1 MTLTSRF
8 WFTLLATLS
17 LILGLVTTSG
27 FAWFSVRTAERAPL
41 TLRTSDKQLTVDQ
54 PFTVTLDP
62 QESTGD
68 TFMLQLPHSLNIDE
82 TATKSQNK
90 SIKTLEMT
98 ALRELRVT
106 VATTAQP
113 QPINLVLTAQKAQTI
128 TLQAKTTIQALTP
141 TDDATETADNQ
152 TIELASNVL
161 ELTIRAQPTPE
172 PAIPV
177 VPKLSQP
184 TEKAGSSLT
193 SSQDAVTESSATE
206 KSETDQDQATTT
218 STKQAATTS
227 EKAPTATPKAAAEV
241 TPLTT
246 SVITSYAALK
256 TAYADNSVTTIEL
269 GANITQSGTAA
280 TDLGTRTS
288 NLTIDGKGYALDIGV
303 TNFRLGSTTT
313 AQTFT
318 LKNFSTI
325 RSAAT
330 SGTGTAGSLAIVQ
343 SGSDGGTTEGG
354 AKWTI
359 NLADLTTDSSVLR
372 LVNSPGNLVNIS
384 GTVNS
389 TTVWESMVTGGV
401 AVAADAH
408 FTARKKFTNGENRSF
423 FWFSA
428 TSTAGTGTRQF
439 TIGTNAVVDT
449 VGAPSDTSYP
459 VIYNQYDS
467 VTVGTGATLIAK
479 MYGNAYRAE
488 RANTFTANTGSKV
501 TLENLSTS
509 GANNA
514 VNYGGLLGSSTFTVN
529 SGAELYITNNAPV
542 PVFGGNLLN
551 VSILL
556 DSLKAY
562 DIKNTSTGLTAATGS
577 IVNVTIQSFEI
588 RNTNLSMWSVTL
600 PISVSAK
607 ATFKNVEWI
616 KQTLLVVT
624 SSDLLLVS
632 LFSFSLARRI
642 NNTLAIPTAKFSSPY
657 TASLGQELV
666 TDADKQVRVRVI
678 VSYSESGGTQT
689 PVYATSGQ
697 ASVLLTDDLAAQQ
710 TATTDANGYATFT
723 LNHYPLAG
731 KSLSAQVTTTIQSDP
746 VSITVQDKTPPAPVT
761 VTNGK
766 IVADQTSL
774 TGTGAEPGS
783 VLRYTVNSQ
792 SAVNASGTPLTT
804 TASSTGS
811 WTLATPTPKLKANDV
826 IQLFAKDAAGNENPM
841 TATTYHDNTF
851 AAATSY
857 TVAPANGP
865 TKPTIPD
872 APGTGDATDV
882 ENPGTGNTGELRL
895 DYAPSRFNFGTVKTS
910 MQRQTYTASRVNNV
924 AKQWLQ
930 VSDNRLNA
938 TGWQVTVAQPT
949 AFTSS
954 TGKTLTGAELK
965 LPVGHTYNEHT
976 TTGLTSYGLTV
987 NNAAQPIFRASS
999 GNGRDL
1005 STNVWAP
1012 EDVSLTLP
1020 GQTAVR
1026 GETYTTT
1033 INWTLTASVS

>member
-27 FAWFSVRTAERAPL
+27 FAWFSVHAAEKAPL
-41 TLRTSDKQLTVDQ
+41 ILRTSDKQLTVDQ

-68 TFMLQLPHSLNIDE
+68 TFTLQLPHSLNIDE
-82 TATKSQNK
+82 AATKSQNK

-161 ELTIRAQPTPE
+161 ELTIRAHPTPE

-206 KSETDQDQATTT
+206 KSETDQETI

-280 TDLGTRTS
+280 TDLGTRTN

-408 FTARKKFTNGENRSF
+408 FTARKKFANGENRSF

-428 TSTAGTGTRQF
+428 TSTAGTGTRHF
-439 TIGTNAVVDT
+439 TI
-449 VGAPSDTSYP
+449 
-459 VIYNQYDS
+459 
-467 VTVGTGATLIAK
+467 GTGATLIAK

-529 SGAELYITNNAPV
+529 PGAELYITNNAPV

-642 NNTLAIPTAKFSSPY
+642 NNTLAIPTAKFSYPY

-761 VTNGK
+761 VTNDK

-783 VLRYTVNSQ
+783 VLRYTVNGQ

-976 TTGLTSYGLTV
+976 TTGLTSYSLTV